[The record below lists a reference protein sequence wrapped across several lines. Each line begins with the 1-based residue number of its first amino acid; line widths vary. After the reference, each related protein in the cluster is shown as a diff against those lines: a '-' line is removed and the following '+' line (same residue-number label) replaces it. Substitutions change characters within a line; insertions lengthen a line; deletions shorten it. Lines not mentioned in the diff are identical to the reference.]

1 MHGIM
6 RAKDGHRN
14 VNFRYVVGPE
24 FDLPSKVI
32 PLNYSERESAMLLE
46 LGERDAE
53 RTIYRLIYKTDEEI
67 TQRIHSSM
75 EIRFFNKER

>member
-24 FDLPSKVI
+24 MNLPTKI
-32 PLNYSERESAMLLE
+32 LPLHYSETETETLME
-46 LGERDAE
+46 MGERDAE
-53 RTIYRLIYKTDEEI
+53 RTIYNLLYKTEEEI
-67 TQRIHSSM
+67 NKRIHSSL
-75 EIRFFNKER
+75 EIRFYNKER